1 MEAARAAQGED
12 TEDTEDREDI
22 EDEFETGMNG
32 PKEKVDAG
40 YPAQDESTLINLE

>member
-22 EDEFETGMNG
+22 EDQLETEMNG
-32 PKEKVDAG
+32 SKEEA
-40 YPAQDESTLINLE
+40 AT